1 MKKKTINF
9 KEASFTQ
16 AINISAEWCKEWSED
31 ILSEEVLADRIS
43 ELIKTRNGLRG
54 FFAYA
59 LSDKDCL
66 LLDKLPYS
74 LIYKLNEGGDAVTEI
89 VVKNLIMSSAQI
101 IIHRRDNNHEYE
113 ITSEN
118 ISDRC
123 KAILRL
129 LETKSVT
136 KSVNQVLRDL
146 DDMGNS
152 FDNSV
157 KYDSEQKEFIKKL
170 LPKSPMITLP
180 KSPAIT
186 LLPNS
191 PKIKSGTKKITSQ
204 IANA

>member
-1 MKKKTINF
+1 MG
-9 KEASFTQ
+9 
-16 AINISAEWCKEWSED
+16 SEMC
-31 ILSEEVLADRIS
+31 IRDR
-43 ELIKTRNGLRG
+43 T
-54 FFAYA
+54 
-59 LSDKDCL
+59 D
-66 LLDKLPYS
+66 
-74 LIYKLNEGGDAVTEI
+74 I

-113 ITSEN
+113 IKSEN

-157 KYDSEQKEFIKKL
+157 KYDSEQKEFIKK
-170 LPKSPMITLP
+170 
-180 KSPAIT
+180 
-186 LLPNS
+186 
-191 PKIKSGTKKITSQ
+191 Q
-204 IANA
+204 ILDIAH